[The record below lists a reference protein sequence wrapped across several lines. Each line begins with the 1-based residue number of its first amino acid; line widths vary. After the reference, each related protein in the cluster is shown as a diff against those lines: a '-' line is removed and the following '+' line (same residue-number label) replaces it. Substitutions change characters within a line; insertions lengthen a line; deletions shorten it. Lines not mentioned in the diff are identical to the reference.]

1 MRPLKL
7 TMQAF
12 GSFGRRTVIDF
23 EQVKQNFFLITG
35 DTGAG
40 KTTIFDAI
48 VFALYGEAKI
58 GRATRLNSSH

>member
-23 EQVKQNFFLITG
+23 EQVKQNFFPDHGRYGRGEDDDLRRHC
-35 DTGAG
+35 
-40 KTTIFDAI
+40 FR
-48 VFALYGEAKI
+48 ALRRGQL
-58 GRATRLNSSH
+58 RP

>member
-23 EQVKQNFFLITG
+23 EQVKQNFFLFTG
-35 DTGAG
+35 ETGAG
-40 KTTIFDAI
+40 KTSVFDTM
-48 VFALYGEAKI
+48 VCAL
-58 GRATRLNSSH
+58 